1 MVMNPMLDPDLMEF
15 MDDESLLLAFAMA
28 SAEPGGG
35 DAQAIQAEMTRRGL
49 RPIAA
54 MPGLL
59 DVARTDHRSGALR
72 L

>member
-1 MVMNPMLDPDLMEF
+1 MNSMLDPDLMEF

-59 DVARTDHRSGALR
+59 DVARADHRSAHLR

>member
-1 MVMNPMLDPDLMEF
+1 MNPMLDPELMEF

-28 SAEPGGG
+28 SSEPDGG
-35 DAQAIQAEMTRRGL
+35 DAEVIRAEMTQRGL

-59 DVARTDHRSGALR
+59 DAARGDGRNASLR

>member
-1 MVMNPMLDPDLMEF
+1 MNPMRDPDLMEF

-59 DVARTDHRSGALR
+59 DAVRTDHRSAQLR

>member
-1 MVMNPMLDPDLMEF
+1 MNPMLDPDLMEF
-15 MDDESLLLAFAMA
+15 MDDESLLLAFTIA

-35 DAQAIQAEMTRRGL
+35 EAQAIQAEMTRRGL

-59 DVARTDHRSGALR
+59 GAVRTDHGSGTLHR
-72 L
+72 

>member
-1 MVMNPMLDPDLMEF
+1 MNPMLDPDLMEF

-28 SAEPGGG
+28 SGERGG

-59 DVARTDHRSGALR
+59 DVARTDHRSGPLR

>member
-1 MVMNPMLDPDLMEF
+1 MEF

-28 SAEPGGG
+28 SGEPGGG
-35 DAQAIQAEMTRRGL
+35 EAQAIQAEMTRRGL

-59 DVARTDHRSGALR
+59 DVARTDHRSGPLR

>member
-1 MVMNPMLDPDLMEF
+1 MNPMLDPDLMEF

-54 MPGLL
+54 MPRLL
-59 DVARTDHRSGALR
+59 DAVRTDHRSAQLR

>member
-1 MVMNPMLDPDLMEF
+1 MNPMLDPDLIEF

-28 SAEPGGG
+28 SATPGSD
-35 DAQAIQAEMTRRGL
+35 DAQVIQAEMTQRGL

-59 DVARTDHRSGALR
+59 DTHRADGRSVALR
-72 L
+72 I

>member
-1 MVMNPMLDPDLMEF
+1 

-59 DVARTDHRSGALR
+59 DVARTDHRSTQLR

>member
-1 MVMNPMLDPDLMEF
+1 MNPMLDPDLMEF

-28 SAEPGGG
+28 SGEPGGG

-59 DVARTDHRSGALR
+59 DVARTDHRSGPLR

>member
-1 MVMNPMLDPDLMEF
+1 MNPMLDPDLMEF

-35 DAQAIQAEMTRRGL
+35 DAHAIQAEMTRRGL

-59 DVARTDHRSGALR
+59 DAVRTDHRSAQLR

>member
-1 MVMNPMLDPDLMEF
+1 MNPMLDPDLMEF

-59 DVARTDHRSGALR
+59 DVARADHRSAHIR

>member
-1 MVMNPMLDPDLMEF
+1 
-15 MDDESLLLAFAMA
+15 MA
-28 SAEPGGG
+28 SSEPDGG
-35 DAQAIQAEMTRRGL
+35 DAEVIRAEMTQRGL

-59 DVARTDHRSGALR
+59 DAARGDGRNASLR

>member
-1 MVMNPMLDPDLMEF
+1 MNPMLDPDLMEF

-28 SAEPGGG
+28 SAEPGGS

-49 RPIAA
+49 RPITA

-59 DVARTDHRSGALR
+59 DVARADHRSGALR